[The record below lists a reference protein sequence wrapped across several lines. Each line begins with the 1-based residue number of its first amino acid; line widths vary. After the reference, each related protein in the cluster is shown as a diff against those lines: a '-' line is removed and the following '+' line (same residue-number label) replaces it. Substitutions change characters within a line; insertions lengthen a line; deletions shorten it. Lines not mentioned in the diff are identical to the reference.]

1 MFHRIRE
8 SLHSCLPEF
17 LLTYITQLN
26 DMTSALKKQWQNL
39 AFSGLILHE
48 ILDHPLED
56 ETPQA
61 RLKQVGMMTILY
73 TMSQAHQKL
82 TLSNIIEIT
91 ELTRT
96 GVKETVDLL
105 VKRGML
111 SETMVKNSMGRGTAR
126 QFEISEDLLNKLSSF
141 RVGQKSD

>member
-1 MFHRIRE
+1 MTRA
-8 SLHSCLPEF
+8 
-17 LLTYITQLN
+17 LTTQ
-26 DMTSALKKQWQNL
+26 WRNL
-39 AFSGLILHE
+39 AFSGVILHE

-73 TMSQAHQKL
+73 SMNQAHQKL
-82 TLSNIIEIT
+82 TLSSIMEIT
-91 ELTRT
+91 ALTRS

-111 SETMVKNSMGRGTAR
+111 DETIVKNSMGRGTAR
-126 QFEISEDLLNKLSSF
+126 QFEISEALLEKLSSF
-141 RVGQKSD
+141 AAG

>member
-1 MFHRIRE
+1 
-8 SLHSCLPEF
+8 
-17 LLTYITQLN
+17 
-26 DMTSALKKQWQNL
+26 MTRALKTQWHNL

-73 TMSQAHQKL
+73 TMTQAHQKL
-82 TLSNIIEIT
+82 TLSNIIEVT
-91 ELTRT
+91 ELTRS

-111 SETMVKNSMGRGTAR
+111 TETRVTNSMGRGTAR
-126 QFEISEDLLNKLSSF
+126 QFEISADLLEKLSSF
-141 RVGQKSD
+141 AD

>member
-1 MFHRIRE
+1 
-8 SLHSCLPEF
+8 
-17 LLTYITQLN
+17 
-26 DMTSALKKQWQNL
+26 MTRALKTQWHNL

-82 TLSNIIEIT
+82 TLSNIMDVT
-91 ELTRT
+91 ELTRS
-96 GVKETVDLL
+96 GAKETVDLL

-111 SETMVKNSMGRGTAR
+111 SETIVKNSMGRGTAR
-126 QFEISEDLLNKLSSF
+126 QFEISADLFRKLSSF
-141 RVGQKSD
+141 ES

>member
-1 MFHRIRE
+1 
-8 SLHSCLPEF
+8 
-17 LLTYITQLN
+17 
-26 DMTSALKKQWQNL
+26 MTSALKKQWQNL

-126 QFEISEDLLNKLSSF
+126 QFEISQDLLNKLSSF

>member
-1 MFHRIRE
+1 
-8 SLHSCLPEF
+8 
-17 LLTYITQLN
+17 
-26 DMTSALKKQWQNL
+26 MTSAIKTQWHNL

-61 RLKQVGMMTILY
+61 RLKQIGMMTILY
-73 TMSQAHQKL
+73 TMTQAHQKL

-91 ELTRT
+91 ELTRS

-111 SETMVKNSMGRGTAR
+111 VETMGKNSMGRGTAR
-126 QFEISEDLLNKLSSF
+126 QFEISQDLLSKLSSF
-141 RVGQKSD
+141 RTSQEAGLN

>member
-1 MFHRIRE
+1 
-8 SLHSCLPEF
+8 
-17 LLTYITQLN
+17 
-26 DMTSALKKQWQNL
+26 MTSAIKTQLHNL

-61 RLKQVGMMTILY
+61 RLKQIGMMTILY
-73 TMSQAHQKL
+73 TMTQAHQKL

-91 ELTRT
+91 ELTRS

-111 SETMVKNSMGRGTAR
+111 VETMGKNSMGRGTAR
-126 QFEISEDLLNKLSSF
+126 QFEISQDLLSKLSSF
-141 RVGQKSD
+141 RTSQEAGLN

>member
-1 MFHRIRE
+1 MQERAPDK
-8 SLHSCLPEF
+8 LPGQRVN

-26 DMTSALKKQWQNL
+26 DMARALKTQWHSL

-61 RLKQVGMMTILY
+61 RLKQVGMMTIIY
-73 TMSQAHQKL
+73 SMNQAHQKL
-82 TLSNIIEIT
+82 TLSSIMEVT
-91 ELTRT
+91 ALTRT

-111 SETMVKNSMGRGTAR
+111 NETIVKNSMGRGTAR
-126 QFEISEDLLNKLSSF
+126 QFKISEGLLKKLSSF
-141 RVGQKSD
+141 YEGQMSD

>member
-1 MFHRIRE
+1 M
-8 SLHSCLPEF
+8 
-17 LLTYITQLN
+17 YITQLN
-26 DMTSALKKQWQNL
+26 NMTRALKTQLHNL

-61 RLKQVGMMTILY
+61 RLKEIGMMTILY

-82 TLSNIIEIT
+82 TLSNIVEIT
-91 ELTRT
+91 ALTRS
-96 GVKETVDLL
+96 GAKETVDLL

-111 SETMVKNSMGRGTAR
+111 NETMGTNSMGRGTAR
-126 QFEISEDLLNKLSSF
+126 QFEISEDLLKKLSTFES
-141 RVGQKSD
+141 

>member
-1 MFHRIRE
+1 
-8 SLHSCLPEF
+8 
-17 LLTYITQLN
+17 
-26 DMTSALKKQWQNL
+26 MTSAIKTQWHNL

-61 RLKQVGMMTILY
+61 RLKQIGMMTILY
-73 TMSQAHQKL
+73 TMTQAHQKL

-91 ELTRT
+91 ELTRS

-111 SETMVKNSMGRGTAR
+111 LETMGKNSMGRGTAR
-126 QFEISEDLLNKLSSF
+126 QFEISQDLLSKLSSF
-141 RVGQKSD
+141 RTSQEAGLN

>member
-1 MFHRIRE
+1 MHERTLDI
-8 SLHSCLPEF
+8 LPGKRVY
-17 LLTYITQLN
+17 LLPYITQLN
-26 DMTSALKKQWQNL
+26 NMARAMKTQWHSL

-61 RLKQVGMMTILY
+61 RLKEVGMMTIIY
-73 TMSQAHQKL
+73 SMNQAHQKL
-82 TLSNIIEIT
+82 TLSSIMEVT
-91 ELTRT
+91 ALTRT

-111 SETMVKNSMGRGTAR
+111 NETIVKNSMGRGTAR
-126 QFEISEDLLNKLSSF
+126 QFQISEGLLKKLSSF
-141 RVGQKSD
+141 DESRASD

>member
-1 MFHRIRE
+1 
-8 SLHSCLPEF
+8 
-17 LLTYITQLN
+17 
-26 DMTSALKKQWQNL
+26 MTRALKTQWHNL

-48 ILDHPLED
+48 ILDHPLNDD

-73 TMSQAHQKL
+73 SMNQAHQKL
-82 TLSNIIEIT
+82 TLSSIMEIT
-91 ELTRT
+91 ALTRS

-111 SETMVKNSMGRGTAR
+111 DETIVKNSMGRGTAR
-126 QFEISEDLLNKLSSF
+126 QFEISQALLVKLSSF
-141 RVGQKSD
+141 GAG

>member
-1 MFHRIRE
+1 MARAMKTQW
-8 SLHSCLPEF
+8 HS
-17 LLTYITQLN
+17 
-26 DMTSALKKQWQNL
+26 L

-61 RLKQVGMMTILY
+61 RLKQVGMMTIIY
-73 TMSQAHQKL
+73 SMNQAHQKL
-82 TLSNIIEIT
+82 TLSSIMEVT
-91 ELTRT
+91 ALTRT

-111 SETMVKNSMGRGTAR
+111 NETIVKNSMGRGTAR
-126 QFEISEDLLNKLSSF
+126 QFKISEGLLEKLSSF
-141 RVGQKSD
+141 GVSRSIEPT

>member
-1 MFHRIRE
+1 
-8 SLHSCLPEF
+8 
-17 LLTYITQLN
+17 
-26 DMTSALKKQWQNL
+26 MTRALKPQWHNL

-48 ILDHPLED
+48 ILDHPLDD

-73 TMSQAHQKL
+73 SMNQSHQKL
-82 TLSNIIEIT
+82 TLSNIMEIT
-91 ELTRT
+91 ALTRS

-111 SETMVKNSMGRGTAR
+111 KESLVKNSMGRGTAR
-126 QFEISEDLLNKLSSF
+126 QFEISEKLLEKLSAFGAGSA
-141 RVGQKSD
+141 SDFN

>member
-1 MFHRIRE
+1 
-8 SLHSCLPEF
+8 
-17 LLTYITQLN
+17 
-26 DMTSALKKQWQNL
+26 MTSAIKTQWHNL

-61 RLKQVGMMTILY
+61 RLKQIGMMTILY
-73 TMSQAHQKL
+73 TMTQAHQKL

-91 ELTRT
+91 ELTRS

-111 SETMVKNSMGRGTAR
+111 VERMGKNSMGRGTAR
-126 QFEISEDLLNKLSSF
+126 QFQISEELLSKLSSF
-141 RVGQKSD
+141 RASQTAGLN

>member
-1 MFHRIRE
+1 
-8 SLHSCLPEF
+8 
-17 LLTYITQLN
+17 
-26 DMTSALKKQWQNL
+26 MTRALKTQWHNL

-73 TMSQAHQKL
+73 TMTQAHQKL

-91 ELTRT
+91 ELTRS

-105 VKRGML
+105 VRRGIL
-111 SETMVKNSMGRGTAR
+111 TETMGTNSMGRGTAR
-126 QFEISEDLLNKLSSF
+126 QFEISTDLLKKLSSF
-141 RVGQKSD
+141 ES

>member
-1 MFHRIRE
+1 MQERE
-8 SLHSCLPEF
+8 PRTLHGQRVNI
-17 LLTYITQLN
+17 LTYITQLN
-26 DMTSALKKQWQNL
+26 DMARAMKTQWHSL

-61 RLKQVGMMTILY
+61 RLKQVGMMTIIY
-73 TMSQAHQKL
+73 SMNQAHQKL
-82 TLSNIIEIT
+82 TLSSIMEVT
-91 ELTRT
+91 ALTRT

-111 SETMVKNSMGRGTAR
+111 NETIVKNSMGRGTAR
-126 QFEISEDLLNKLSSF
+126 QFEISEGLLKKLSSF
-141 RVGQKSD
+141 NESRASD

>member
-1 MFHRIRE
+1 MTRA
-8 SLHSCLPEF
+8 LK
-17 LLTYITQLN
+17 TQLH
-26 DMTSALKKQWQNL
+26 NL

-48 ILDHPLED
+48 VLDRTLED

-61 RLKQVGMMTILY
+61 RLKEIGMMTILY
-73 TMSQAHQKL
+73 TMSQTHQKL

-91 ELTRT
+91 GLTRS

-111 SETMVKNSMGRGTAR
+111 RETMGTNSMGRGTAR
-126 QFEISEDLLNKLSSF
+126 QFEISDSLLKKLSSF
-141 RVGQKSD
+141 EG